1 MPLFFRSWQAL
12 ATADADVLT
21 LVNAQATTG
30 IDTLK
35 SLLTTNLPLV
45 IGIILSITGF
55 WFIVK
60 LIRRSAGR

>member
-1 MPLFFRSWQAL
+1 MHLFLRSWQAL